1 MKLLLWNELL
11 PTDHMP
17 VTTNILG
24 KTSAFGIVWLIFYS
38 CGVGV
43 SCKSLILQDTEA
55 GFLKSVVPRIVE
67 KCLIIVP

>member
-1 MKLLLWNELL
+1 VELRQSYAR
-11 PTDHMP
+11 
-17 VTTNILG
+17 VG
-24 KTSAFGIVWLIFYS
+24 KFTLIKHQRYAHARQFNRAKLIFYS